1 MPLSCWFQGS
11 SRIKDKCA
19 MHFFFHFQDTVPSRT
34 HGHGKSPKGK
44 FMWNWWI
51 WHRYGPVLPQPKV
64 LRSLGTQTCP
74 SFLWEFIFCLPKSP
88 KSIST
93 GMDLFLWYLWNLWY
107 LLCFQVW
114 KWLMISNFWTCTY
127 NFDVFFFRK
136 KVPKI
141 RRPRSR
147 SKNPRSVLEILVCA
161 LTLKDEGWPWELYYH
176 HENINM

>member
-1 MPLSCWFQGS
+1 
-11 SRIKDKCA
+11 
-19 MHFFFHFQDTVPSRT
+19 
-34 HGHGKSPKGK
+34 
-44 FMWNWWI
+44 MWNWWI

-127 NFDVFFFRK
+127 NFDVFFSGRRCPK
-136 KVPKI
+136 SGAPGRALKTRVPSW
-141 RRPRSR
+141 RFL
-147 SKNPRSVLEILVCA
+147 SVP
-161 LTLKDEGWPWELYYH
+161 WPWRMRDGHGSYITIMGILTCNNMYIYIHVCLYTGSIYWYYMGC
-176 HENINM
+176 IIYIYII